1 MPAPPTG
8 SLPPPAG
15 LPIEARLAIGAI
27 ALRLISAFVAFFA
40 NVTFP
45 PHADQGFT
53 VLAESHAFWDPFARY
68 DSGWYHGI
76 ASRGYAYVEGGRSNL
91 AFFPLY
97 PSMMGWGGRLLGGHQ
112 ADFYFA
118 GIVISWVSFA
128 AAMVLVYRLARLDLG
143 REQAIRAV
151 LYAAVFPAA
160 YFFGMVYSESLFLM
174 TLLGAVLA
182 IRQRRW
188 VWAAVAGAAMTSTRV
203 NGVMFVPAL
212 AWLAWQSAP
221 DRQGRLRGMAAV
233 AASLGGIGAYALY
246 NYMLSGDP
254 LTWYHSIQRWG
265 YHPGGNPLESLFGI
279 AQALV
284 ARPYQFLTTERMA
297 PYDTLN
303 AFSAAGAL
311 VAVPFVWRRFGGA
324 YAAVVVLGLVLP
336 LSSGELEGMGR
347 YCSVLFPLPLLM
359 ASLSGDTRHVVLI
372 AASAMI
378 YTLGLALFANVHPV
392 F

>member
-1 MPAPPTG
+1 MPVPPTG
-8 SLPPPAG
+8 ARALSAG

-45 PHADQGFT
+45 SHADQGFT
-53 VLAESHAFWDPFARY
+53 ILGEPHAFWDPFARY

-76 ASRGYAYVEGGRSNL
+76 ASRGYAHVEGGRSNL

-97 PSMMGWGGRLLGGHQ
+97 PTMMGWGGRLLGGHQ

-128 AAMVLVYRLARLDLG
+128 GAMVLVYRLACLDLG
-143 REQAIRAV
+143 REQAVRAV
-151 LYAAVFPAA
+151 LYSAVFPAA
-160 YFFGMVYSESLFLM
+160 YFFGMVYSESLFLV

-188 VWAAVAGAAMTSTRV
+188 VWAALAGAAMTATRV

-221 DRQGRLRGMAAV
+221 DRQGRLRGAAAV

-246 NYMLSGDP
+246 NYTLSGDP
-254 LTWYHSIQRWG
+254 LAWYHSIQRWG
-265 YHPGGNPLESLFGI
+265 YHPGGNPFTSLFAI

-284 ARPYQFLTTERMA
+284 ERPYQFLTTDPMA
-297 PYDTLN
+297 PYDSLN
-303 AFSAAGAL
+303 ALSAGAAL
-311 VAVPFVWRRFGGA
+311 VAAPFVWRRFGGA
-324 YAAVVVLGLVLP
+324 YAAIVVLGLLLP
-336 LSSGELEGMGR
+336 LSSGEFEGMGR

-359 ASLSGDTRHVVLI
+359 ASLAGDTRHVVLI